1 MTLIDLI
8 GWAAAALTLLAFTL
22 RDVCLLRTA
31 SPGAGVAFTV
41 YAGVMATWRML
52 VLLAVLRPINL
63 LRLLE
68 LRRNQRPSNECD
80 GRLSTAW
87 HAPPE
92 ERR

>member
-1 MTLIDLI
+1 MTPIDLI

-22 RDVCLLRTA
+22 RDVCQLRMA
-31 SPGAGVAFTV
+31 SLGASVAFII
-41 YAGVMATWRML
+41 YAGVMATWPVL
-52 VLLAVLRPINL
+52 VLHAVLLPINL

-68 LRRNQRPSNECD
+68 LRRNRRPSNECD

-87 HAPPE
+87 RAPTE